1 MRGGLRRW
9 KRGVDSRGVSNAV
22 AYATEATC
30 DAHFGSLQ
38 GVEAALG
45 YGGGAAV
52 TRFVATSDAV
62 HVAALSVGALRRW
75 ISGEDPESGEP
86 RGRQMHSPNADLMLD
101 CTINF
106 PKSYSIA
113 AIVNPAI
120 AAEFEA
126 LQDRLRDRII
136 ATWQRDL
143 NARRGAGG
151 RVREAI
157 ARLEVVEL
165 QHRRSRALD
174 PHVHRHL
181 WLGIKVQGADGKWS
195 NVDSRVAM
203 KLHTVINAEGELAAR
218 TDPRWIA
225 ALAGHG
231 YTLDSAGEI
240 SQLVG
245 AVRPFSRRSNQIEAN
260 RLSLIADWREAHP
273 DAEPGPDELH
283 HIDERAWAIGRP
295 NKPGRLDEDTWTKRV
310 RDELAAVDPTLLC
323 RRAPAPV
330 LAVPVGGVDRARLA
344 SVALVDADDRSV
356 SSSGRFSQW
365 DLRAG
370 AIRALAQ
377 SGIVADRAVVE
388 ELIDDITDRAV
399 AQTIDLIPDD
409 ADKPAHIKA
418 LMAERTVMLKLRVAA
433 LFARLSSPGHVPTRE
448 AVRTLAYALHSR
460 TDLTDGQLDA
470 VAAVAGTDRL
480 VTVTGPAGAG
490 KTTILKIASRGLAA
504 QQRRMVVVAPTK
516 KAATVAER
524 EIGATASSLHALLHD
539 HGYRWRL
546 DDTGAQ
552 TWSRLGPGDFD
563 EHGQTYSGPRQF
575 PLQDGDR
582 IIVDEAGM
590 VDLHCASALAELAL
604 RTGVGIAMVGD
615 PHQAAPVG
623 HAGAMALMQQH
634 ANRLVELTDVHRFTD
649 PTYAALTLRLRTAA
663 TRDEALAVAAELD
676 DGGHVFRVDSA
687 DRARRTMVNAWLAA
701 QRTRTRMALVV
712 GRNDEADALNDAI
725 QQRRLE
731 TGELRQNRSVFGQ
744 DGQRLLEG
752 DVIQTRRNDT
762 QTGVQNRA
770 TWVISRIRTD
780 ALEVRSIGDST
791 DRRRIPL
798 DYVADHVHLAY
809 ATTVHGIQGETTDD
823 CIVGPDVDAA
833 GLYVGLTRGR
843 HNNHVIAIAATADMA
858 REAIADT
865 LARGVS
871 ESTVEESRAAARIDL
886 QRAARRTVA
895 GPAPTSDSDV
905 RVVVDSRRGSGVRL

>member
-1 MRGGLRRW
+1 M
-9 KRGVDSRGVSNAV
+9 DSRGVSNAV

-52 TRFVATSDAV
+52 TRFVATSDTI
-62 HVAALSVGALRRW
+62 HTDALSVGALRRW
-75 ISGEDPESGEP
+75 ISGEDPASGEP

-101 CTINF
+101 GTINF

-113 AIVNPAI
+113 AIINPEI

-136 ATWQRDL
+136 TTWQRHL

-151 RVREAI
+151 CIREGI

-181 WLGIKVQGADGKWS
+181 WLNIKVQGVDGKWS

-203 KLHTVINAEGELAAR
+203 KLHTVINAEGELASR
-218 TDPRWIA
+218 TDPQWLA
-225 ALAGHG
+225 ALAAHG

-240 SQLVG
+240 LQLVE

-260 RLSLIADWREAHP
+260 RLSLIAAWRESHP
-273 DAEPGPDELH
+273 DTEPGPEELH

-295 NKPGRLDEDTWTKRV
+295 DKPGRLDEDTWTERV
-310 RDELAAVDPTLLC
+310 RDELAAIDSTLQC
-323 RRAPAPV
+323 PRPPASAQ
-330 LAVPVGGVDRARLA
+330 AVAVGGVDRARLA
-344 SVALVDADDRSV
+344 GVALVDADDRSV
-356 SSSGRFSQW
+356 SSSGRFSPW

-388 ELIDDITDRAV
+388 ELIDDIAERAL

-409 ADKPAHIKA
+409 EGKPAHIKA

-433 LFARLSSPGHVPTRE
+433 LFARLSTPGCVPDRDTV
-448 AVRTLAYALHSR
+448 VRLASALQSE
-460 TDLTDGQLDA
+460 TKLTDGQLGA
-470 VAAVAGTDRL
+470 VTALVGTDSL

-490 KTTILKIASRGLAA
+490 KTTILTIASHGLAA
-504 QQRRMVVVAPTK
+504 QKRQMIVVAPTK

-539 HGYRWRL
+539 HGYRWKH
-546 DDTGAQ
+546 DETGVQLWTQLA
-552 TWSRLGPGDFD
+552 PGDVD
-563 EHGQTYSGPRQF
+563 DDGGIYSGPRQF

-590 VDLHCASALAELAL
+590 VDLHSANALAELAL
-604 RTGVGIAMVGD
+604 QTGAGIAMVGD

-623 HAGAMALMQQH
+623 HAGAMALMHQH
-634 ANRLVELTDVHRFTD
+634 ANRIVELTDIHRFTD
-649 PTYAALTLRLRTAA
+649 PTYADLTLRLRNAA
-663 TRDEALAVAAELD
+663 TREEALAVAADLD
-676 DGGHVFRVDSA
+676 ADGHVVRVESA
-687 DRARRTMVNAWLAA
+687 DEARATMVDAWLNA
-701 QRTRTRMALVV
+701 QHARMRRALVV
-712 GRNDEADALNDAI
+712 GSNDEADAVNEAI
-725 QQRRLE
+725 QQRRVEAGQLQPK
-731 TGELRQNRSVFGQ
+731 RVAFGQ

-752 DVIQTRRNDT
+752 DVVQTRRNDT
-762 QTGVQNRA
+762 HAGVQNRA
-770 TWVISRIRTD
+770 TWIISRIRPD
-780 ALEVRSIGDST
+780 RVELQNVSDST

-809 ATTVHGIQGETTDD
+809 ATTVHGIQGETTDE

-843 HNNHVIAIAATADMA
+843 QHNHAIVIAASADTA
-858 REAIADT
+858 REAIAAT
-865 LARGVS
+865 LARGVP
-871 ESTVEESRAAARIDL
+871 EATVEDSRAAARTDL
-886 QRAARRTVA
+886 QRAARNA
-895 GPAPTSDSDV
+895 GSTHPTAIAAGLGMQ
-905 RVVVDSRRGSGVRL
+905 R

>member
-1 MRGGLRRW
+1 M
-9 KRGVDSRGVSNAV
+9 SNAV

-52 TRFVATSDAV
+52 TRFVATCDAV
-62 HVAALSVGALRRW
+62 DVDALSVGALRRW
-75 ISGEDPESGEP
+75 ISGEDPASGEP
-86 RGRQMHSPNADLMLD
+86 RGRQMRSPNADLMLD
-101 CTINF
+101 GTINF

-113 AIVNPAI
+113 AIINPEI

-136 ATWQRDL
+136 TTWRRDL

-151 RVREAI
+151 CIREDI

-181 WLGIKVQGADGKWS
+181 WLNIKVQGADGKWS

-218 TDPRWIA
+218 TDPQWLA
-225 ALAGHG
+225 ALAAHG

-240 SQLVG
+240 SQLVE

-260 RLSLIADWREAHP
+260 RLSLIAAWKELHP
-273 DAEPGPDELH
+273 DTEPGPEELH

-295 NKPGRLDEDTWTKRV
+295 NKPGRLDEDAWIERV
-310 RDELAAVDPTLLC
+310 RDELAAIDPTLQC
-323 RRAPAPV
+323 RRSPTLAR
-330 LAVPVGGVDRARLA
+330 AVPIGEVDRAQLA
-344 SVALVDADDRSV
+344 GVAVVDADDRSV
-356 SSSGRFSQW
+356 SSSGRFSPW

-377 SGIVADRAVVE
+377 SGIVTERAVVE
-388 ELIDDITDRAV
+388 ELIDDIADRAL

-409 ADKPAHIKA
+409 EDKPAHIKA

-433 LFARLSSPGHVPTRE
+433 LFARLSTPGDVPARDAVVRLARALQSKTR
-448 AVRTLAYALHSR
+448 
-460 TDLTDGQLDA
+460 LTDGQLDA
-470 VAAVAGTDRL
+470 VTALVGTDRL

-490 KTTILKIASRGLAA
+490 KTTILKIASHGLAA
-504 QQRRMVVVAPTK
+504 QQRRMIVVAPTK

-539 HGYRWRL
+539 HGYRWRY
-546 DDTGAQ
+546 DETGVQVWCQLA
-552 TWSRLGPGDFD
+552 PGDVD
-563 EHGQTYSGPRQF
+563 DGGWIYSGPRQF

-590 VDLHCASALAELAL
+590 VDLQSASALAELAL
-604 RTGVGIAMVGD
+604 QTGTGIAMVGD

-623 HAGAMALMQQH
+623 HAGAMALLRQH
-634 ANRLVELTDVHRFTD
+634 ANRTVELTDVHRFTD
-649 PTYAALTLRLRTAA
+649 RTYAALTLRLRNAA
-663 TRDEALAVAAELD
+663 TREEALAVAVDLD
-676 DGGHVFRVDSA
+676 AGGHVIRADST
-687 DRARRTMVNAWLAA
+687 DRARSIMVDAWLAA
-701 QRTRTRMALVV
+701 QHARMRTALVV
-712 GRNDEADALNDAI
+712 GSNDEADAVNEAI
-725 QQRRLE
+725 QQRRVE
-731 TGELRQNRSVFGQ
+731 AGELLPNRAAFGQ

-752 DVIQTRRNDT
+752 DVVQTRRNDT
-762 QTGVQNRA
+762 HAGVQNRA
-770 TWVISRIRTD
+770 TWIISRIRTD
-780 ALEVRSIGDST
+780 RMELQNISDST

-809 ATTVHGIQGETTDD
+809 ATTVHGIQGETTDE
-823 CIVGPDVDAA
+823 CLVGPDVDAA

-843 HNNHVIAIAATADMA
+843 QRNHAVVIAASAGTA
-858 REAIADT
+858 REAIAAT
-865 LARGVS
+865 LDRGVP
-871 ESTVEESRAAARIDL
+871 EATVEDSRVAARTDL
-886 QRAARRTVA
+886 QRAARTAGAAHPTVVAAAAA
-895 GPAPTSDSDV
+895 G
-905 RVVVDSRRGSGVRL
+905 VDARGGPGRGL

>member
-22 AYATEATC
+22 AYATEASC

-52 TRFVATSDAV
+52 TRFVATSDAI
-62 HVAALSVGALRRW
+62 HTDALSVGALRRW
-75 ISGEDPESGEP
+75 ISGEDPASGEP
-86 RGRQMHSPNADLMLD
+86 RGRQMQSPNADLMLD
-101 CTINF
+101 GTINF

-113 AIVNPAI
+113 AIINPEI

-136 ATWQRDL
+136 TTWQRDL

-151 RVREAI
+151 CIREDI

-181 WLGIKVQGADGKWS
+181 WLNIKVLGIDGKWS

-218 TDPRWIA
+218 TDPRWVA
-225 ALAGHG
+225 ALAAHG

-260 RLSLIADWREAHP
+260 RLSLIGSWREAHP
-273 DAEPGPDELH
+273 DAEPGPEELH

-295 NKPGRLDEDTWTKRV
+295 NKPGRLNEDAWSERV
-310 RDELAAVDPTLLC
+310 RDELAAIDPALLSRRSPTL
-323 RRAPAPV
+323 AP
-330 LAVPVGGVDRARLA
+330 AVPVGSVDRARLA
-344 SVALVDADDRSV
+344 GVALVDADERSV
-356 SSSGRFSQW
+356 SSSGRFSPW

-370 AIRALAQ
+370 ATRALAQ
-377 SGIVADRAVVE
+377 SGIIADRAVIE
-388 ELIDDITDRAV
+388 ELIDDIAERAL
-399 AQTIDLIPDD
+399 AQTINLIPDGE
-409 ADKPAHIKA
+409 DKPAHIKA

-433 LFARLSSPGHVPTRE
+433 LFARLSTPGRVPTRDAVVRLASALQSE
-448 AVRTLAYALHSR
+448 ARLAE
-460 TDLTDGQLDA
+460 GQLDA
-470 VAAVAGTDRL
+470 VTALVGTDRL

-490 KTTILKIASRGLAA
+490 KTTILKIASHGLAA
-504 QQRRMVVVAPTK
+504 QQRRMIVVAPTK

-539 HGYRWRL
+539 HGYRWRHDETGVQVWSQL
-546 DDTGAQ
+546 APGEIDDGG
-552 TWSRLGPGDFD
+552 WI
-563 EHGQTYSGPRQF
+563 YSGPRQF

-590 VDLHCASALAELAL
+590 VDLHSASALAELASQ
-604 RTGVGIAMVGD
+604 TGAGIAMVGD

-623 HAGAMALMQQH
+623 HTGAMALMHQQ
-634 ANRLVELTDVHRFTD
+634 ANRIVELTDVHRFAD
-649 PTYAALTLRLRTAA
+649 PTYAALTLRLRNAA
-663 TRDEALAVAAELD
+663 TREKALAVAADLD
-676 DGGHVFRVDSA
+676 AGGHVVRVESA
-687 DRARRTMVNAWLAA
+687 DEARTTMVDAWLAA
-701 QRTRTRMALVV
+701 QHARKRTALVV
-712 GRNDEADALNDAI
+712 GSNDEADAVNDAI
-725 QQRRLE
+725 QQQRVE
-731 TGELRQNRSVFGQ
+731 AGQLRPNQVAFGQ
-744 DGQRLLEG
+744 NGQRLLEG
-752 DVIQTRRNDT
+752 DVVQTRRNDT
-762 QTGVQNRA
+762 HTGVQNRA

-780 ALEVRSIGDST
+780 RLELQNISDST

-798 DYVADHVHLAY
+798 EYVADHVHLAY
-809 ATTVHGIQGETTDD
+809 ATTVHGIQGETTDE
-823 CIVGPDVDAA
+823 CLVGPDVDAA

-843 HNNHVIAIAATADMA
+843 QHNHAIVIAGSADTA
-858 REAIADT
+858 REAIAAT
-865 LARGVS
+865 LARGVA
-871 ESTVEESRAAARIDL
+871 EATVEDSRTAARTDL
-886 QRAARRTVA
+886 QRAARNA
-895 GPAPTSDSDV
+895 GLTHLTAAAADIGMQ
-905 RVVVDSRRGSGVRL
+905 RW